1 VKKKYPDN
9 IVYNVDTG
17 KFDANL
23 KNYPTTVG
31 SQKFDPIVVDK
42 SEGIKADKFF
52 NSRLTEL
59 KKEYELLVSKY
70 VDTKLV
76 YDSDYNFQPIV
87 GETYHLYERKNG
99 SKFLSIISPSDWKQE
114 YIGSFILLN
123 NGTWEKL

>member
-114 YIGSFILLN
+114 YVGSFILLN